1 MALFFFSSS
10 DDSKIMITDFGLAK
24 DDDNEVQQTACGT
37 PGYVGKIFTSGI
49 RFTAEY
55 VLYSW
60 LTLIRPS
67 IFIEEKDFIDC
78 VKRQANGFLK
88 ILILP
93 SLIDY
98 SL

>member
-1 MALFFFSSS
+1 MQLLEFSNDIHQFCLLVLNFAKKKLRNKVHFHNMALFFFSSS

-55 VLYSW
+55 VLYS
-60 LTLIRPS
+60 
-67 IFIEEKDFIDC
+67 
-78 VKRQANGFLK
+78 
-88 ILILP
+88 
-93 SLIDY
+93 
-98 SL
+98 